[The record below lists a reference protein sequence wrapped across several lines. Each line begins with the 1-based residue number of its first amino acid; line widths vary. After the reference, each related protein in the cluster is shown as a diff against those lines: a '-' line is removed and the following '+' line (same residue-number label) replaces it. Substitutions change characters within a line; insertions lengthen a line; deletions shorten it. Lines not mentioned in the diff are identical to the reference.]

1 MEFFERSTFSLQK
14 ILTKHLSKVS
24 RIPPSCWSI
33 IISSACVFR
42 ETGKLIAPAVQKCS
56 EVTSCNESCTFADSL
71 LPLNWPISENH
82 LQKNGSANY
91 LDESMTEKSRTINQ
105 WYVSFEKGKDFDSW
119 GQLVEAAEEYS
130 RYHIR
135 TICLFY
141 LLSSFICST
150 HILLRNSQ
158 RSHRK
163 QRRLSKLLYG

>member
-1 MEFFERSTFSLQK
+1 
-14 ILTKHLSKVS
+14 
-24 RIPPSCWSI
+24 
-33 IISSACVFR
+33 
-42 ETGKLIAPAVQKCS
+42 
-56 EVTSCNESCTFADSL
+56 
-71 LPLNWPISENH
+71 
-82 LQKNGSANY
+82 
-91 LDESMTEKSRTINQ
+91 MTEKSRTINQ

-163 QRRLSKLLYG
+163 QRRLSKLLYGQLRQWILAWIGRIFKVIQCCMKRYCFDSCLRNKFKPSEFESGLIFPENIFNFLVKILVQSFFNHFQYKWLKLPKKFPKRR